1 MRVHHYGLDDQAL
14 RQEGALH
21 DIFFRYV
28 TVIRVGSKASGFYDQ
43 IVIERYAQTHID
55 TAFVAVADIA
65 LANAL
70 NFRCVPV
77 VGVGA
82 IVYRFAVIGQRD

>member
-1 MRVHHYGLDDQAL
+1 
-14 RQEGALH
+14 
-21 DIFFRYV
+21 
-28 TVIRVGSKASGFYDQ
+28 
-43 IVIERYAQTHID
+43 VIERYAQTHID